1 MLFLRSLFYNLLG
14 WVSIATG
21 ATIVLVTFWAP
32 QRFHWWVCVTWCR
45 FATWSA
51 RVVCGINVVVEG
63 RENIPDEPCVI
74 MLKHT
79 STFETFW
86 HVTLFPQ
93 TAWVVKREMMWMPII
108 GWAISMALDPIA
120 IDRSSGA
127 SAIKQVLEQGKEKLQ
142 RGIWVS
148 IFPEGTRM
156 PPGETRKY
164 GVSGAMLAREAS
176 VKVLP
181 VAHNAGDLWT
191 RRSFT
196 KYPGTITVRVGEL
209 IDTADRVP
217 KQTNLVVQQWI
228 ETQMHDISRVYKE
241 KYVQPSPD

>member
-164 GVSGAMLAREAS
+164 GVSGAMLAREAG